1 MNDLQVL
8 RQRLEQV
15 PVSELPR
22 HAKAS
27 KVPFGTLQ
35 KIKYGTTKN
44 PRFTTVQK
52 LLLYFGKAE

>member
-1 MNDLQVL
+1 MDELQLVRKAL
-8 RQRLEQV
+8 DQV
-15 PVSELPR
+15 PLSELPK

-44 PRFTTVQK
+44 PRFSTVRK
-52 LLLYFGKAE
+52 LADYFKSAV